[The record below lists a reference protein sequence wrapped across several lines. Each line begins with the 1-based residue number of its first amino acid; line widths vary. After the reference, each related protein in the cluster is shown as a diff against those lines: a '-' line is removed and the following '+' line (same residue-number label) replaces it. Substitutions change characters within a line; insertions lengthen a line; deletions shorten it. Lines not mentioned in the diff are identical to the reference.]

1 MEKNADSWRKLQVGF
16 SLPVFEEVHV
26 SGEVEGELSL
36 HVLNDDCLDL
46 ILSYCNIVELCRLG
60 KVCRRWYNACL
71 SRMCRI
77 DYLSIDDL
85 RKQLPGNAPTTR
97 TETAPERVSVPNF
110 LSLVSLSHCSLN
122 TLSLVGIDSPAAEEV
137 ALELPDMPNLRVLEF
152 DKDIRFSADCC
163 QTLAAGVIP
172 NLDAL
177 SLYAESVP
185 NEASFWNMLRSAQR
199 LKHLAIK
206 ESPGRTWDTITTGRL
221 QSRLGLLEALSPIN
235 PLVSCSFYG
244 YINLQ
249 PESLEYILKN
259 FSETL
264 EYLNL
269 SGTNLEG
276 LTNLN
281 TRWLPTLKKMKVFL
295 ASLNHH
301 ELEVDWEVP
310 DTPCSQQ
317 LVDVLKLMPNLK
329 VLDLEENHYLKMN
342 GVNIVSVLAQHCP
355 LLEEVNLTNCSITS
369 EAVLSLK
376 QLVRLKRLYLGNIH
390 SKRSCYAADMIDSD
404 WKEKF
409 RNFADQVLPCLSELE
424 CVSFPIVDHKVPPED
439 IVSFFDNAGPK
450 FKVLSFAALF
460 GVIVFDAS
468 APELVNRNDF
478 IENFAKKCK
487 ESCRHRNNVI
497 KLHVHGCGLVHK
509 RSCEFN
515 GSYNNFREADYTC
528 ACRNATFDEV
538 APTFLKITS
547 LVIDKQFDHR
557 DFYPDNISQ
566 HGMIKIKNEHVRL
579 PRLSTGQF

>member
-1 MEKNADSWRKLQVGF
+1 MEQNADLWRKLKVGF
-16 SLPVFEEVHV
+16 SLPVFEEVDV
-26 SGEVEGELSL
+26 SEEVEGKPSL
-36 HVLNDDCLDL
+36 HVLNDECLDL
-46 ILSYCNIVELCRLG
+46 ILSHCNIVELCRLG
-60 KVCRRWYNACL
+60 TVCRRWYNACL

-85 RKQLPGNAPTTR
+85 RKQLPDKVPNTG

-122 TLSLVGIDSPAAEEV
+122 TLSLVGIDSAAAEEV
-137 ALELPDMPNLRVLEF
+137 ALELPDIPNLRVLEF

-172 NLDAL
+172 NLTAL

-199 LKHLAIK
+199 LRHLAIK
-206 ESPGRTWDTITTGRL
+206 ESAGQTRDRTGRL

-249 PESLEYILKN
+249 PKSLEYILKN

-295 ASLNHH
+295 VSLNHH

-310 DTPCSQQ
+310 DTLCSQQ
-317 LVDVLKLMPNLK
+317 LVDVLKLMPNLR
-329 VLDLEENHYLKMN
+329 VLDLEENHHLKKN
-342 GVNIVSVLAQHCP
+342 GVNIVSVLAQYCP

-369 EAVLSLK
+369 EATLSLK
-376 QLVRLKRLYLGNIH
+376 ELVRLKRLYLGNIY
-390 SKRSCYAADMIDSD
+390 SVTSCHAADMIDSD
-404 WKEKF
+404 WTEKF
-409 RNFADQVLPCLSELE
+409 HSFAYQVLPCLSELD
-424 CVSFPIVDHKVPPED
+424 CVSFPIDDHQGPPED

-450 FKVLSFAALF
+450 FKVLSFSALF
-460 GVIVFDAS
+460 QVQAS
-468 APELVNRNDF
+468 MYDFKNRNDF

-487 ESCRHRNNVI
+487 ESCRDRNNVI
-497 KLHVHGCGLVHK
+497 KLHVHGFGLVHK
-509 RSCEFN
+509 SSCEFSGN
-515 GSYNNFREADYTC
+515 GNVSEADCTC

-547 LVIDKQFDHR
+547 LVIDDQFNHR